1 MRRVLFLLLALS
13 LVGVQPATAAAR
25 TTLTIKADLA
35 DGAKPYSWTLTCDPV
50 GGKHPNRKAACALLA
65 KEGTKVFTPVPA
77 GSVCTQQYGGPE
89 RVKVT
94 GSVRGKKINALFI
107 RTNGC
112 QISRY
117 DRAAALF
124 TIPGTTVVRGNVTLD
139 EQLID
144 TSVIFMSGN
153 RQVITRSV
161 AGEFALRLTQGQWVG
176 SADAGARSCTPVN
189 IVLPNAELF
198 PLTIACRSL
207 SS

>member
-1 MRRVLFLLLALS
+1 MRRVLFLLLAFS
-13 LVGVQPATAAAR
+13 LLGVQPATAAAR

-50 GGKHPNRKAACALLA
+50 GGKHPNRKNACALLA
-65 KEGTKVFTPVPA
+65 KEGTKIFTPVPA
-77 GSVCTQQYGGPE
+77 ESICTQQYGGPE

-94 GSVRGKKINALFI
+94 GSVRGKKVNALFI

-117 DRAAALF
+117 DKAASLF

-139 EQLID
+139 EQLVD
-144 TSVIFMSGN
+144 TSVIFISGN
-153 RQVITRSV
+153 RQAITRST
-161 AGEFALRLTQGQWVG
+161 AGEFALRLTQGQWIG

-189 IVLPNAELF
+189 ILLPTAELL